1 MPFVKAALL
10 SEIPE
15 GGALGVEAGGV
26 RIALAAVDGEVY
38 AFADTCSHR
47 EFPLS
52 LGEVDAAACTIT
64 CEWHGAAFDLRSG
77 APTCP
82 PAIRPIA
89 VYQAKVE
96 DGAVWVEVN
105 LG

>member
-10 SEIPE
+10 SAIPV

-26 RIALAAVDGEVY
+26 RIALATVDGEVY

-64 CEWHGAAFDLRSG
+64 CEWHGAAFDLRTG

-82 PAIRPIA
+82 PAIRPNA
-89 VYQAKVE
+89 VYPARVE
-96 DGAVWVEVN
+96 DGAVWVEV
-105 LG
+105 

>member
-10 SEIPE
+10 SELPE

-26 RIALAAVDGEVY
+26 RIALAAVDGEVF

-52 LGEVDAAACTIT
+52 LGEVDGAACTIA
-64 CEWHGAAFDLRSG
+64 CEWHGAAFDLRTG
-77 APTCP
+77 APTCL

-89 VYQAKVE
+89 IYPARVE
-96 DGAVWVEVN
+96 DGAGWGEVN
-105 LG
+105 PG

>member
-10 SEIPE
+10 SELPE

-26 RIALAAVDGEVY
+26 RIALAAVGGEVY

-77 APTCP
+77 APTCL

-89 VYQAKVE
+89 VYPARVE
-96 DGAVWVEVN
+96 DGAVWVEV
-105 LG
+105 G

>member
-1 MPFVKAALL
+1 MPFVKAAPL
-10 SEIPE
+10 SAIPE

-64 CEWHGAAFDLRSG
+64 CDWHGAAFDLRTG

-89 VYQAKVE
+89 TYPAKVE
-96 DGAVWVEVN
+96 DGAVWVEV
-105 LG
+105 G

>member
-1 MPFVKAALL
+1 MPRVKAALL
-10 SEIPE
+10 SELPE

-52 LGEVDAAACTIT
+52 LGEVDAGARTIT
-64 CEWHGAAFDLRSG
+64 CEWHGASFCLRSG
-77 APTCP
+77 EPTCL
-82 PAIRPIA
+82 PATRPIA
-89 VYQAKVE
+89 VYPATVE
-96 DGAVWVEVN
+96 DGAVWVEV
-105 LG
+105 G

>member
-10 SEIPE
+10 SDIPE

-26 RIALAAVDGEVY
+26 RIAVAAVGGEVY
-38 AFADTCSHR
+38 AFADSCTHR

-52 LGEVDAAACTIT
+52 LGEVDAAACTIA
-64 CEWHGAAFDLRSG
+64 CEWHGAAFDLRTG
-77 APTCP
+77 VPTCP

-89 VYQAKVE
+89 VYPAKVE
-96 DGAVWVEVN
+96 DGAVWVEV
-105 LG
+105 

>member
-10 SEIPE
+10 SQLPE
-15 GGALGVEAGGV
+15 GGALGVDAGGV
-26 RIALAAVDGEVY
+26 RIALAAVEGEVF

-52 LGEVDAAACTIT
+52 LGEVDAASCTIT
-64 CEWHGAAFDLRSG
+64 CEWHCAGFDLRSG
-77 APTCP
+77 AATCL

-89 VYQAKVE
+89 VYPTRVE
-96 DGAVWVEVN
+96 DGAVWVEV
-105 LG
+105 

>member
-1 MPFVKAALL
+1 MARVKAALL
-10 SEIPE
+10 SDIPE

-52 LGEVDAAACTIT
+52 LGEVDGAACTIT
-64 CEWHGAAFDLRSG
+64 CEWHGAAFDLRTG
-77 APTCP
+77 VPTCL
-82 PAIRPIA
+82 PATRPIA
-89 VYQAKVE
+89 VYPASVE
-96 DGAVWVEVN
+96 DGAVWVEVE
-105 LG
+105 

>member
-10 SEIPE
+10 SELPE

-26 RIALAAVDGEVY
+26 RIALAAVGGEVY
-38 AFADTCSHR
+38 AFADSCSHR

-52 LGEVDAAACTIT
+52 LGEVDAAACTIA
-64 CEWHGAAFDLRSG
+64 CEWHGAAFDLRTG

-89 VYQAKVE
+89 VYPARVE
-96 DGAVWVEVN
+96 DGAVWVEV
-105 LG
+105 

>member
-26 RIALAAVDGEVY
+26 RIALAAVGGEVY

-77 APTCP
+77 VPTCP

-89 VYQAKVE
+89 VYPAKVE
-96 DGAVWVEVN
+96 DGAVWVEVA
-105 LG
+105 

>member
-52 LGEVDAAACTIT
+52 LGEVDAGACTIT
-64 CEWHGAAFDLRSG
+64 CEWHGAAFDLRTG
-77 APTCP
+77 VPTCP
-82 PAIRPIA
+82 PAIHPIT
-89 VYQAKVE
+89 VFDAKVHG
-96 DGAVWVEVN
+96 GAVWVDV
-105 LG
+105 G

>member
-10 SEIPE
+10 SELPE

-38 AFADTCSHR
+38 AFADSCTHR

-64 CEWHGAAFDLRSG
+64 CEWHGAAFDLRTG

-82 PAIRPIA
+82 PATRPIA
-89 VYQAKVE
+89 VYPARVE
-96 DGAVWVEVN
+96 DGVVWVEV
-105 LG
+105 